1 MWFVFRALPEKR
13 TTFPFF
19 ASEASNRLSNYDF
32 YKNTWSLKPLYIVK
46 TQKDW
51 ATLKSLPNLLYEIS

>member
-19 ASEASNRLSNYDF
+19 ASEASNRLSNYKLT
-32 YKNTWSLKPLYIVK
+32 YKKYSIGIGLVHKAPI
-46 TQKDW
+46 
-51 ATLKSLPNLLYEIS
+51 I